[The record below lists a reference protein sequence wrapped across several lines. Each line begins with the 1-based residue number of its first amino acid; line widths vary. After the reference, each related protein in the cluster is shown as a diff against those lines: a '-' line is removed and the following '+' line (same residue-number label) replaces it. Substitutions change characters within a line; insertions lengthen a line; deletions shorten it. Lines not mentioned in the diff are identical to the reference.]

1 MQNWRLLIVIVGVL
15 ATNLPAVSAQW
26 RTDRPGFIKTLWLMG
41 IYALYV
47 ALGIVLL
54 LLLAPRQPDETKALY
69 LTGVMVGWIFYGV
82 LSLMRLVP
90 RYREPPRWL
99 MRWRC
104 RSPGARPMFGCL
116 GAYLWAPTD
125 VR

>member
-1 MQNWRLLIVIVGVL
+1 MRNCGLLILSVGVL
-15 ATNLPAVSAQW
+15 VANLPAVLAQW

-69 LTGVMVGWIFYGV
+69 LTGVTVGWIFYGV

-99 MRWRC
+99 MRFGVADLLV
-104 RSPGARPMFGCL
+104 PGLMFGL
-116 GAYLWAPTD
+116 PRRLSAGPD
-125 VR
+125 